1 MWIIKNTMNC
11 IYFNRVNDH
20 YLMTF
25 HTLVSLDIKVAS
37 TIYRLLVY
45 QSIHSD
51 VHRNCIQDH
60 AKPLSEHAM
69 RFTKHCKCIL
79 RHAHRLPKHV
89 NNNLA
94 SPVASPWGHLPWTM
108 TINILINQCIGSQ
121 TTCLGSMFTCIPM
134 SRETCMMF
142 LETFTIYFC
151 PWNISNVLV
160 AVLGTCGYVLRVCE
174 CVLRYSLH
182 VK

>member
-1 MWIIKNTMNC
+1 MHC

-25 HTLVSLDIKVAS
+25 HTLVSLKIKVPS

-51 VHRNCIQDH
+51 VHRIQEH
-60 AKPLSEHAM
+60 AKSLSEHAR
-69 RFTKHCKCIL
+69 RFTKRGNGIL
-79 RHAHRLPKHV
+79 RHAHV
-89 NNNLA
+89 NTNV
-94 SPVASPWGHLPWTM
+94 SCPVASPWGHLPWTR

-121 TTCLGSMFTCIPM
+121 ITCLGSMFTCITM
-134 SRETCMMF
+134 SRVTCMMF

-151 PWNISNVLV
+151 PWNINNVLG
-160 AVLGTCGYVLRVCE
+160 AC
-174 CVLRYSLH
+174 
-182 VK
+182 